1 MIRIFLIGYMGS
13 GKTTIG
19 RMIAKKLNIQFYD
32 LDHYIENKYRTT
44 IALLFQ
50 EKGEAAFREIE
61 RNCLHE
67 VGEFENVLIATGG
80 GAPCFFDNI
89 DFMNNNGTTIYFRL
103 KANELT
109 ERLLAARDG
118 QRPLIANKTP
128 EELKKFIAETIAKR
142 EPFYSKA
149 QHIIDAYLPEIEVM
163 EKAIERVGF

>member
-1 MIRIFLIGYMGS
+1 MKRIFIIGYMGS

-19 RMIAKKLNIQFYD
+19 RMIAKKLNLAFYD

-44 IALLFQ
+44 IALLF
-50 EKGEAAFREIE
+50 ETKGEAAFREIE

-89 DFMNNNGTTIYFRL
+89 EFMNQRGHTIYFRL
-103 KANELT
+103 QAAEIVG
-109 ERLLAARDG
+109 RLLLARDG

-128 EELKKFIAETIAKR
+128 EELNAFVSQTIAR
-142 EPFYSKA
+142 RDAYYAQA
-149 QHIIDAYLPEIEVM
+149 QHTIDAKATEKEVM
-163 EKAIERVGF
+163 QKVLDALQ